1 MTQQYPYRLM
11 KKPAPP
17 TFPDITTPVIPD
29 EVMHQRLAN
38 VLSAMG
44 AQGLE
49 FLVIYADK
57 EHGGNFEYLSGFIP
71 RFEEALLVISAQ
83 GTLTWVMGNEN
94 LKLVPFA
101 RNAGNC
107 LHAPIFSLPNQPMDG
122 DQPLHKLLES
132 CGITASSRTGIAG
145 WKLFSGLSASKQL
158 FDVPAFVV
166 DAVFQACGGKHNVI
180 NATGLFI
187 SPETG
192 VRIHNSAAEVAF
204 YEYGANLASTCLLNA
219 LDAIEVGK
227 SEKSI
232 GQLLAASGQPSS
244 VISIAATGER
254 FTHATL
260 YPRDKV
266 IALGDKFSLTV
277 GYKGGLSSR
286 AAYVVAAAD
295 ELPAEVADYL
305 PRVAEP
311 YYHTVVTW
319 LESLRCG
326 LTGGELYQ
334 IVEHVLP
341 KDRWHWH
348 LNPGHLVA
356 DEEWLCSPVS
366 SGSKAV
372 LGSGMLLQIDII
384 PSVKG
389 YGGCSIE
396 DTVALADAQLQAE
409 IAEAWPEVWQRMQ
422 ARRQYVEDVLNIE
435 LHQDMLLLSNTVG
448 YLRPYLLSKSEALVK
463 VAN

>member
-1 MTQQYPYRLM
+1 MAQQHEYRLM
-11 KKPAPP
+11 KTPAPP
-17 TFPDITTPVIPD
+17 SFPDVLTPVIPD
-29 EVMHQRLAN
+29 EVMHQRLAR
-38 VLSAMG
+38 VLSGMSSL
-44 AQGLE
+44 GLAY
-49 FLVIYADK
+49 LVIYADK

-71 RFEEALLVISAQ
+71 RFEEALLVISAT
-83 GTLTWVMGNEN
+83 GTLTYIMGNEN

-122 DQPLHKLLES
+122 DQPLHRLLER
-132 CGITASSRTGIAG
+132 CGINASSRVGLAG
-145 WKLFSGLSASKQL
+145 WKLFTDPRL
-158 FDVPAFVV
+158 FDAPAFVAQ
-166 DAVFQACGGKHNVI
+166 AVFQACGGQHNVV

-187 SPETG
+187 SPEYG

-204 YEYGANLASTCLLNA
+204 YEYGANLASTSLLNA
-219 LDAIEVGK
+219 LDAIDVGK
-227 SEKSI
+227 SEKSV
-232 GQLLAASGQPSS
+232 GQWLAAAGQPFS
-244 VISIAATGER
+244 VIAIAATGDR

-260 YPRDKV
+260 YPRDKF
-266 IALGDKFSLTV
+266 ITLGDKFSLTV

-286 AAYVVAAAD
+286 AAYVVAAAE
-295 ELPAEVADYL
+295 ELPAAVADYL
-305 PRVAEP
+305 PRVALP

-319 LESLRCG
+319 LENLRCG

-334 IVEHVLP
+334 IVEGVLP

-366 SGSKAV
+366 RDSKAV
-372 LGSGMLLQIDII
+372 LSSGMLLQIDII
-384 PSVKG
+384 PAVKG

-396 DTVALADAQLQAE
+396 DTVALADSQLQAE
-409 IAEAWPEVWQRMQ
+409 IAHAWPDVWQRMQ
-422 ARRQYVEDVLNIE
+422 LRRRYVADVLNIQ
-435 LHQDMLLLSNTVG
+435 LHPDVLLLSNTVG
-448 YLRPYLLSKSEALVK
+448 YLRPYLLNKSAALVK